1 MEDEAQVLKRV
12 ESPSVILD
20 TLPQEGLALGS
31 LHELTVQ
38 LEAVALP

>member
-20 TLPQEGLALGS
+20 MLPQEGLALGS
-31 LHELTVQ
+31 LRELTVQ